1 MSDKD
6 AKEAPAAPPAD
17 AEKAPEDEKKAPE
30 GGEEEAAA
38 ATPKKG
44 ESLLYMRWPF
54 SNIEVTD
61 VGLKKYLNLREVMI
75 PHSGGRHEHKRFW
88 KSNISFIERFANKI
102 MSPGLVDRK
111 IKGRGASSYAGK
123 KAKILTI
130 IENAFSI
137 IEIKTGKN
145 PIQVLVDAI
154 SHAAPREETT
164 RISLGG
170 ITYQQAVDVAP
181 QRRIDMAIKFIVQ
194 GAIRAVYNNVKT
206 VEECFADEIIA
217 AANDDNNASGAIKR
231 KEELERIA
239 ISAR

>member
-1 MSDKD
+1 MSEKDEKLETVAPETVEKVPEEPKD
-6 AKEAPAAPPAD
+6 AAPSSEEDVAGSAA
-17 AEKAPEDEKKAPE
+17 
-30 GGEEEAAA
+30 
-38 ATPKKG
+38 KKG
-44 ESLLYMRWPF
+44 AALLFMHWPF
-54 SNIEVTD
+54 DKVEVTD
-61 VGLKKYLNLREVMI
+61 LGLKKYLNLKEIMI

-102 MSPGLVDRK
+102 MSPGIVERK

-130 IENAFSI
+130 IEKAFSVV
-137 IEIKTGKN
+137 ELKTGKN

-154 SHAAPREETT
+154 IHAAPREETT
-164 RISLGG
+164 RIALGG

-217 AANDDNNASGAIKR
+217 ASNDDNNASGAIKR

>member
-6 AKEAPAAPPAD
+6 TNEAPAEPPAS
-17 AEKAPEDEKKAPE
+17 AEKAPEEEKKAPE
-30 GGEEEAAA
+30 AGEEETVAAA
-38 ATPKKG
+38 PKKG
-44 ESLLYMRWPF
+44 EALLFMRWPF
-54 SNIEVTD
+54 DVEVTD
-61 VGLKKYLNLREVMI
+61 PGLKKYLNLREVMI

-88 KSNISFIERFANKI
+88 KSNISFIERFTNKI

-130 IENAFSI
+130 IEKAFSI

-154 SHAAPREETT
+154 THAAPREETT

-194 GAIRAVYNNVKT
+194 GAIRAVYNNIKT